1 MITLIF
7 YQVMVHLNGFNYGCL
22 SLARRIRS
30 NLKIVIRNIKA
41 QVVKEAGCAGF
52 GGKPAANRLPGGF
65 QPSAGF
71 IVYAPISAEPEA
83 RA

>member
-7 YQVMVHLNGFNYGCL
+7 YQVMVHLNGFIYGCL

-41 QVVKEAGCAGF
+41 
-52 GGKPAANRLPGGF
+52 
-65 QPSAGF
+65 
-71 IVYAPISAEPEA
+71 
-83 RA
+83 

>member
-7 YQVMVHLNGFNYGCL
+7 YQVMVHLNGFICVCL

-41 QVVKEAGCAGF
+41 
-52 GGKPAANRLPGGF
+52 
-65 QPSAGF
+65 
-71 IVYAPISAEPEA
+71 
-83 RA
+83 